1 MKHYT
6 GDPQFD
12 FQIIRFTS
20 RLKHHPEVMAD
31 LSEVGQ
37 AITDFESWYTWWTSK
52 ASDYEAQ
59 GKLDIAARYFRAA
72 AFYLDATD
80 PRKKPTLV
88 HYTALFYQAYQ
99 GSPYSYH
106 KIPYPGGYL
115 PALRIEC
122 PGASR
127 TLLVLGGFD
136 GILEEMCDFVA
147 PLQNQ
152 GYHLILFDGPGQGQ
166 TYQQGLTFQPNFE
179 VPVKVVLDYFGLK
192 SCDAMG
198 LSWGGYFV
206 MRAAAFEPR
215 IQSVVCLDIFYSAM
229 DALKL
234 TLGPAAYSGFRL
246 LYHLRAK
253 SLINALTESFTKS
266 NIQLKWSLQ
275 NGYQLTGEKTPYDF
289 YRNLDRHQV
298 APILNRISQPCLLL
312 AGQEDQY
319 VPAYRLK
326 QMKRKLI
333 HAKAIESHLFTSQ
346 TGGALHCQMDRL
358 DLVYPLVLDFLHKY
372 SH

>member
-1 MKHYT
+1 MKS
-6 GDPQFD
+6 DLFSP
-12 FQIIRFTS
+12 FTNLYPIQKTP
-20 RLKHHPEVMAD
+20 RRELKPLNENFEHD
-31 LSEVGQ
+31 LSLSALRNSEIPQRDEQREKDYQ
-37 AITDFESWYTWWTSK
+37 AIKPLLDELHNQFITESLQSLEPQDRSDF
-52 ASDYEAQ
+52 
-59 GKLDIAARYFRAA
+59 
-72 AFYLDATD
+72 
-80 PRKKPTLV
+80 V
-88 HYTALFYQAYQ
+88 LFYQTYQ
-99 GSPYSYH
+99 GSPYNYH

-122 PGASR
+122 PDASR

-136 GILEEMCDFVA
+136 GMLEELCDFVA

-215 IQSVVCLDIFYSAM
+215 IQSVICLDIFYSAM

-253 SLINALTESFTKS
+253 SLINALTDYFTKS

-289 YRNLDRHQV
+289 YRNLDRH
-298 APILNRISQPCLLL
+298 P

-333 HAKAIESHLFTSQ
+333 HAKAIESHFFTSQ

-358 DLVYPLVLDFLHKY
+358 DLVYPLVLDFLRKY